1 ISKDVTQVDDNGNAY
16 ARLPGN
22 STITSAPFTIGAGV
36 QQLALMLTGLTTK
49 SDQYQ
54 VKVLSDPSF
63 ATVTLL
69 GSGTVSDSWQ
79 QFAYNVSAWQGQVV
93 KLQIASAYTLGAVG
107 VDDIGIQSITI
118 PGWSV
123 TGATQVVDEGNGNH
137 FVATNGELLSDSFVL
152 DPNVQQI
159 SLRYRSDDGAA
170 DTFYVKLLRG
180 ANFSEEIDLAGYQ
193 SAGASWQTLKIG
205 INLYAGETVK
215 LKLQRHFG
223 SIYFDDVA
231 AGEIILPGWQPTGT
245 EGIVTA
251 TDSYGSYVTAANSPA
266 LYIRSIPIDTGIIN
280 HPFRT
285 DARYYAVAYDIGYS
299 TGNLFQVFWINDQ
312 GQQYTAFQD
321 AANSPTGYRER
332 YFQINEAVGTSGHFV
347 IKVTGGGKVYSI
359 ADNIARQHLNEPF
372 SYKVGIRIDTST
384 GAFGYQA
391 EDLRVAGNTPL
402 IFTRYYNGHSDRLGA
417 MGYGWSHSYETRL
430 VITEDDDAGVIFG
443 AGKEIFFIWDANSQT
458 FSPADARVYDD
469 LVKNG
474 DGSYTYTTKSNQRYN
489 FNAAG
494 VLQTIQDPND
504 NTVTLG
510 YDGNGRL
517 ATITAQ
523 GGATVTLG
531 YDGNGRLATAT
542 NPLNAATTYS
552 YDANGD
558 LISVAR
564 PDAGTEQYSYSSHRL
579 SQVIDATGH
588 TLFQNSFDTI
598 HRVVQQT
605 DALGKSLTIQYGN
618 PAAGVTT
625 VTDPEGG
632 VTTYYFDSYQRTTD
646 WVAPTGAITSY
657 LYDAVGNLDKVID
670 GG

>member
-1 ISKDVTQVDDNGNAY
+1 MPTPALRTLAQVNPTPSNAKPAYPNNHILDGAYQAIGTPPTNYDFETAATGGGAPPANHDFAAASYTVGTPPTNHNFESGDLSGWSTTGTVTIQSDGTHGYYAQLTSSGVLISDAFTVDSAAQTISFAANYVGSTGFRVYILSGAGYATRTEIVYLACTSCGWVNHQLDPAAYLGQSIKVEFKRIGGTLGIDDLRMDVVLPNYQITKDVTRVDDNGNAY

-170 DTFYVKLLRG
+170 DTFYIKLLRG

-231 AGEIILPGWQPTGT
+231 AGEIILSGWQPTGT

-347 IKVTGGGKVYSI
+347 IKVTGGGKVY
-359 ADNIARQHLNEPF
+359 
-372 SYKVGIRIDTST
+372 
-384 GAFGYQA
+384 
-391 EDLRVAGNTPL
+391 
-402 IFTRYYNGHSDRLGA
+402 
-417 MGYGWSHSYETRL
+417 
-430 VITEDDDAGVIFG
+430 
-443 AGKEIFFIWDANSQT
+443 
-458 FSPADARVYDD
+458 
-469 LVKNG
+469 
-474 DGSYTYTTKSNQRYN
+474 
-489 FNAAG
+489 
-494 VLQTIQDPND
+494 
-504 NTVTLG
+504 
-510 YDGNGRL
+510 
-517 ATITAQ
+517 
-523 GGATVTLG
+523 
-531 YDGNGRLATAT
+531 
-542 NPLNAATTYS
+542 
-552 YDANGD
+552 
-558 LISVAR
+558 
-564 PDAGTEQYSYSSHRL
+564 
-579 SQVIDATGH
+579 
-588 TLFQNSFDTI
+588 
-598 HRVVQQT
+598 
-605 DALGKSLTIQYGN
+605 
-618 PAAGVTT
+618 
-625 VTDPEGG
+625 
-632 VTTYYFDSYQRTTD
+632 
-646 WVAPTGAITSY
+646 
-657 LYDAVGNLDKVID
+657 
-670 GG
+670 